1 MLCSC
6 DLVEEDFQDINK
18 KWNMKFQIFDDFFF
32 LIPILSYITAL
43 AGHVD
48 DANPSSV
55 EEYSQGR

>member
-1 MLCSC
+1 
-6 DLVEEDFQDINK
+6 
-18 KWNMKFQIFDDFFF
+18 MKFQIFDDFFF